1 LTRIKARRPETV
13 YQDHGMR
20 QIPEAAMRLFFLI
33 FTLAATALAGIGVT
47 AVLAAGLDGWEPIV
61 ISAAIG
67 TTVAVPAAWVA
78 AKKIRTL

>member
-1 LTRIKARRPETV
+1 
-13 YQDHGMR
+13 MR

-47 AVLAAGLDGWEPIV
+47 AVLAAGMDGWEPIV

-67 TTVAVPAAWVA
+67 TAIAVPAAWVA
-78 AKKIRTL
+78 TKKIRTL